1 MKEKSN
7 KIIVIESD
15 KIKERFFPSLFWGWK
30 DMLLSVG
37 QIKIPFIG
45 FTRYD
50 IDYINM
56 MLTVG
61 YKACYT
67 LLEKKGV

>member
-7 KIIVIESD
+7 KIIVIERD

-30 DMLLSVG
+30 YMLLSVG

-45 FTRYD
+45 FT
-50 IDYINM
+50 
-56 MLTVG
+56 
-61 YKACYT
+61 
-67 LLEKKGV
+67 

>member
-7 KIIVIESD
+7 KIIVIERD

-37 QIKIPFIG
+37 QVKIPFIG
-45 FTRYD
+45 FT
-50 IDYINM
+50 
-56 MLTVG
+56 
-61 YKACYT
+61 
-67 LLEKKGV
+67 

>member
-7 KIIVIESD
+7 KIIVIERD
-15 KIKERFFPSLFWGWK
+15 KIKKRFFPSLFWGWK

-45 FTRYD
+45 LV
-50 IDYINM
+50 NM
-56 MLTVG
+56 ILIVQ
-61 YKACYT
+61 
-67 LLEKKGV
+67 